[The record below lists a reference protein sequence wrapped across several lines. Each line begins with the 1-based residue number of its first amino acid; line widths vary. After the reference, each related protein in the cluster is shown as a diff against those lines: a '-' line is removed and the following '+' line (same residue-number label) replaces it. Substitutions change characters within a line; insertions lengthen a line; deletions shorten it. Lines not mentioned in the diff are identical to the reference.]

1 MKSFKTIAISSL
13 YILAVVAMLLF
24 LFRYDKT
31 ISSIEK
37 DGKVIA
43 YSTIKIKGY
52 PPILLKYWPL
62 IKRSLK

>member
-1 MKSFKTIAISSL
+1 MKSFKTIATASL

-24 LFRYDKT
+24 LFGYDKT

-43 YSTIKIKGY
+43 
-52 PPILLKYWPL
+52 
-62 IKRSLK
+62 